1 MSLTDDSIAIIS
13 EIEHDAREDGYDG
26 LDEATAMEWVWEAQ
40 REQEERDGDV
50 MHDFGFVPD
59 ELFDPVL
66 W

>member
-1 MSLTDDSIAIIS
+1 MTRTDDSIAIIG

-26 LDEATAMEWVWEAQ
+26 LDEATAMEWEAEAQ
-40 REQEERDGDV
+40 SEQEERDGDV

-59 ELFDPVL
+59 DFDPVL